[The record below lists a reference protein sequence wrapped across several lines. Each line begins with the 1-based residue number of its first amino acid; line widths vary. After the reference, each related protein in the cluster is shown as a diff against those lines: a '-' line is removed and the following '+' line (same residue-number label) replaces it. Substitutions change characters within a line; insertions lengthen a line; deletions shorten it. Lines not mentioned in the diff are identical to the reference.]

1 MAPRPMLVAMVAL
14 TIMAVTAGA
23 VSAQSRPPTEAERI
37 LQQTLRDIDAKAKGV
52 KPTTNRQMAQRL
64 QAAAELP
71 PPIAGDLAGKW
82 SAPCSLPDG
91 VNPIAGA
98 VMRDAKLWVMSGSGN
113 SAGNFNAGLFEH
125 GVFDP
130 VACTYTRLPLT
141 KDLFCSVLVRENASL
156 RSLGG
161 TLAYDPFK
169 GAPYDV
175 RWLGGQLTTLPNMPI
190 GLWYPRA
197 STTERSPSCR
207 GSTRTEA

>member
-98 VMRDAKLWVMSGSGN
+98 VMRDAKLWVMSGPATAPGTST
-113 SAGNFNAGLFEH
+113 
-125 GVFDP
+125 P
-130 VACTYTRLPLT
+130 ACSSMASSTRWRVPT
-141 KDLFCSVLVRENASL
+141 
-156 RSLGG
+156 
-161 TLAYDPFK
+161 
-169 GAPYDV
+169 
-175 RWLGGQLTTLPNMPI
+175 
-190 GLWYPRA
+190 RA
-197 STTERSPSCR
+197 SRSPKTSSAR
-207 GSTRTEA
+207 SW